1 MRTVAL
7 VLICLAGLGLGEDE
21 TAEFQDVEDS
31 LSSLLLAA
39 RAPAA
44 KRVAP
49 ARKPVKK
56 VAPKRVVRKP
66 ATGSALRKGR
76 KVYGANQATEKKL
89 LFDVRELGGLTDEN
103 ANLLGFANVDP
114 YDLGYFDQSG
124 FTIGASENKIRSYR
138 EAELKHGRIAMLA
151 ALGFLVGEKY
161 HPLFDGEIDG
171 ASIYAL
177 QKSVDLAPQ
186 IWIGP
191 VLALL
196 VFEAISGVATFRLSK
211 DPLKSFELTDEYTPG
226 DVLAP
231 LGITFDPLGLKPKDP
246 EAFKE
251 MQTKEL
257 NNGRVAMIASILFFF
272 QECYTGKPIF

>member
-1 MRTVAL
+1 M
-7 VLICLAGLGLGEDE
+7 VLI
-21 TAEFQDVEDS
+21 
-31 LSSLLLAA
+31 
-39 RAPAA
+39 
-44 KRVAP
+44 KRQ
-49 ARKPVKK
+49 R
-56 VAPKRVVRKP
+56 
-66 ATGSALRKGR
+66 
-76 KVYGANQATEKKL
+76 KKL

-114 YDLGYFDQSG
+114 YDLGYFDPSG

-151 ALGFLVGEKY
+151 ALGFLVGERF

-171 ASIYAL
+171 ASVYAL
-177 QKSVDLAPQ
+177 QKSFELAPQ
-186 IWIGP
+186 VWLTP
-191 VLALL
+191 LLAIA
-196 VFEAISGVATFRLSK
+196 VFEMISAVATFRISK
-211 DPLKSFELTDEYTPG
+211 DPFKTFELTGDYTPG
-226 DVLAP
+226 DVLSP

-272 QECYTGKPIF
+272 QEAYTGKPIF